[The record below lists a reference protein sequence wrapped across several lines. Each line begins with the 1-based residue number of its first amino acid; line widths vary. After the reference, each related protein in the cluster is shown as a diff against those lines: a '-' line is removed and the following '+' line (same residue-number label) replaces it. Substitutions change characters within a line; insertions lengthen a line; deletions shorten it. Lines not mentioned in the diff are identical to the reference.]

1 MITRRS
7 TSKFLFCLFHPLD
20 SCFLG
25 VTLRN
30 GVTVVGALDVA
41 LALVTSAALLGLAP
55 RCLLLDEHKPTVD
68 LWLLVTAL
76 PFAVLGLL
84 GITQLHRAK
93 VDLYSYYKHFEYV
106 AVIILTCRA
115 VFHADLWDYP
125 WVAYAFYASRLV
137 IDFYMLLIVW
147 SCSTRMANGQED
159 LVLCGPSE
167 ATHLLKD
174 SAYSK

>member
-7 TSKFLFCLFHPLD
+7 TSKFFFCLFHPLD

-25 VTLRN
+25 LTLRN
-30 GVTVVGALDVA
+30 GLTVVGAIDVA
-41 LALVTSAALLGLAP
+41 LALVTSAVLWGLVP
-55 RCLLLDEHKPTVD
+55 HYLLLDEHKPTLD

-84 GITQLHRAK
+84 GVTQLHRAK
-93 VDLYSYYKHFEYV
+93 VELYSYYKHFEYV
-106 AVIILTCRA
+106 AVLILTCRA
-115 VFHADLWDYP
+115 VFLADLWDYA

-137 IDFYMLLIVW
+137 IDFYMLLLVW
-147 SCSTRMANGQED
+147 SCATRMANGQDD
-159 LVLCGPSE
+159 LVLHGPSE

-174 SAYSK
+174 SDYSK